1 MNVRSMPKDG
11 PRRAWP
17 QEEYSV
23 MTTNAAVRIHDRD
36 EDERTARVQRR
47 RRQVL
52 QAATR
57 LMQESGFHSMSVQSV
72 ADQANVSVGL
82 IYKYFGNK
90 EDILRAVIVDILED
104 FRDRVPAAMQEAG
117 DDPVERFSRGFRVF
131 CEVVDAK
138 RDATILTYRESK
150 TLSPEGR
157 RQIMHLELQTTEPI
171 RQAVRDGVAAGAF
184 NQVDV
189 DLVVH
194 NTLLVAH
201 GWALKHWHLRK
212 RFTLEEYIDAQLDLL
227 LASMRPA
234 GRRTSSRAPRR

>member
-1 MNVRSMPKDG
+1 
-11 PRRAWP
+11 
-17 QEEYSV
+17 
-23 MTTNAAVRIHDRD
+23 MTTSAAARIADRD
-36 EDERTARVQRR
+36 DEYTARVQRR
-47 RRQVL
+47 RRQIL

-57 LMQESGFHSMSVQSV
+57 LMQESGFHAMSMQSV
-72 ADQANVSVGL
+72 ADEANISVGL

-90 EDILRAVIVDILED
+90 EDVLRAVIVDILED
-104 FRDRVPAAMQEAG
+104 FRDQVPAAMQAAG

-150 TLSPEGR
+150 TLSPAGR
-157 RQIMHLELQTTEPI
+157 REIMQLELETTEPI
-171 RQAVRDGVAAGAF
+171 RQAVRDGVAAGVF
-184 NQVDV
+184 RQLDV

-201 GWALKHWHLRK
+201 GWALKHWHLRQ
-212 RFTLEEYIDAQLDLL
+212 RFTLEEYIDAELDLL

-234 GRRTSSRAPRR
+234 GRRNSSRAPRR